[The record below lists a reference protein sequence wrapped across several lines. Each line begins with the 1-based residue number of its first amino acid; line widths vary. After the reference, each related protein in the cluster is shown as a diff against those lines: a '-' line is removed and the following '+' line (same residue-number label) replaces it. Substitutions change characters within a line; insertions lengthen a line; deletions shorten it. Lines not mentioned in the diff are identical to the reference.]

1 MKLKKL
7 LLEITFDQALKVLDF
22 SKSDLGDEGKLKLA
36 FRKAALSAHPDKGGS
51 NEAMRDVNDAYELLK
66 KTTSA
71 ASNRFDWEKSDKENL
86 DLGLKIL
93 EQLKQKFNTTKFIDH
108 FKQIYSDSFQVKI
121 SKERPSSSD
130 RSAWYAGLSA
140 EFFNASR
147 DIVFSIDFHCSIHDV
162 KYDKSLGSG
171 IGNIS
176 YPLGVSAYGFFNN
189 KKLKITQR
197 DYSSTRNHDVL
208 INPELSFPKAKLEKF
223 KTTSVSKVFKK
234 ADMILYL
241 TKKLGMT
248 WDGQQARIKDVP
260 KPLAIVF
267 SRGTF
272 MKVPYW
278 SLNLYENSR
287 GVPGMTYLTL
297 PETIETA
304 QSIEVLVKAV
314 GKTDDPEQ
322 IKKIVKDWATKMK
335 NKS

>member
-7 LLEITFDQALKVLDF
+7 LFEITFDQALKVLNY
-22 SKSDLGDEGKLKLA
+22 SKEDLGDEAKLK
-36 FRKAALSAHPDKGGS
+36 KAYRDATITAHPDKGGS
-51 NEAMRDVNDAYELLK
+51 TSAMQDVTAAYELLK
-66 KTTSA
+66 KTKS
-71 ASNRFDWEKSDKENL
+71 SSSSKFDWEKSDKENL
-86 DLGLKIL
+86 DLGLKVL

-108 FKQIYSDSFQVKI
+108 FNQIYSDSFQVKI

-223 KTTSVSKVFKK
+223 KTTSVSKVFKR

-248 WDGQQARIKDVP
+248 WDGDQARIKDVP

-272 MKVPYW
+272 MKTPYW

-287 GVPGMTYLTL
+287 GVPGMSYVTL

-304 QSIEVLVKAV
+304 QAIEKLVKEV
-314 GKTDDPEQ
+314 GKTTDTEQ
-322 IKKIVKDWATKMK
+322 IKKIVKDWAVKMK
-335 NKS
+335 DKS

>member
-1 MKLKKL
+1 MKLKIL
-7 LLEITFDQALKVLDF
+7 LLEITFDQALKVLNY
-22 SKSDLGDEGKLKLA
+22 SKDDLGDEAKLK
-36 FRKAALSAHPDKGGS
+36 KAYRDATIKAHPDKGGS
-51 NEAMRDVNDAYELLK
+51 TSAMQDVTAAYELLK
-66 KTTSA
+66 KTTS
-71 ASNRFDWEKSDKENL
+71 SPSSRFDWEKSDKENL
-86 DLGLKIL
+86 DLGLKVL
-93 EQLKQKFNTTKFIDH
+93 EQLKEKFNTKKFIDH
-108 FKQIYSDSFQVKI
+108 FNQIYSDSFQVKI
-121 SKERPSSSD
+121 SKERPSPSD

-147 DIVFSIDFHCSIHDV
+147 DIVFSIVFHCTIHDV

-208 INPELSFPKAKLEKF
+208 IDPELSFPKAKLEKF
-223 KTTSVSKVFKK
+223 KTTSVSKVFKR

-248 WDGQQARIKDVP
+248 WDGDQARIKDVP

-272 MKVPYW
+272 MKTPYW

-287 GVPGMTYLTL
+287 GVPGMSYLTL

-304 QSIEVLVKAV
+304 QAIEILVKAV

-322 IKKIVKDWATKMK
+322 IKKIVKDWAVKMK
-335 NKS
+335 DKS